1 MGKRKIAIMGAAA
14 TKEYAPYDEKGWEF
28 WSMNNLYLALPVKY
42 ITRWYELHVFEMK
55 SSNFFGRKVMHRR
68 GAVRYKNQRVGEYL
82 KEIANLDVDVYM
94 RKKWKSVPRS
104 KLFPFKAIMKKYGEY
119 FGCSFAWMIAHALY
133 EHEQGKEIDTIGFY
147 GVELGGL
154 EYFRQRPST
163 EYFIGKAEGMG
174 IKIDIP
180 STSQLL
186 KMPFIYAYDE
196 NFLTIDELYVNP
208 PQSLMMMMTYM
219 QEIIERKST

>member
-1 MGKRKIAIMGAAA
+1 
-14 TKEYAPYDEKGWEF
+14 
-28 WSMNNLYLALPVKY
+28 
-42 ITRWYELHVFEMK
+42 
-55 SSNFFGRKVMHRR
+55 
-68 GAVRYKNQRVGEYL
+68 
-82 KEIANLDVDVYM
+82 M
-94 RKKWKSVPRS
+94 RKEWKSVPKS

-119 FGCSFAWMIAHALY
+119 FGCSFAWMVAHALY

-180 STSQLL
+180 ATSQLL

-196 NFLTIDELYVNP
+196 NFMTIDELYVNP
-208 PQSLMMMMTYM
+208 PQSLMTMMTYM